1 MRTILCNAPQRFP
14 RYLEPVP
21 RIGFLRAL
29 ILLIILMPLDHLIEG
44 AVCLLERCF
53 RTVIAL

>member
-29 ILLIILMPLDHLIEG
+29 VLLIILMPLDHLIEG
-44 AVCLLERCF
+44 AV
-53 RTVIAL
+53 